1 MERQQF
7 ETIMLNYKK
16 GTYIHM
22 VWETVGKAGD
32 VKLSDGIVRFTNIE
46 VKTSKAGYDYVTAR
60 ITKNKR
66 VKPKVTYYNAD
77 GVIISKEEY
86 EANNVIC
93 KIDDYFAKRLE
104 NIISL
109 R

>member
-7 ETIMLNYKK
+7 EVIMLNYKK

-22 VWETVGKAGD
+22 LWETVGKAGD
-32 VKLSDGIVRFTNIE
+32 VKKSSGVVRFTNVE
-46 VKTSKAGYDYVTAR
+46 VRTSKDGYDYVTAR
-60 ITKNKR
+60 ITKNKK
-66 VKPKVTYYNAD
+66 VKPHITYYNAE

-86 EANNVIC
+86 EANNQTYQIT
-93 KIDDYFAKRLE
+93 DYFNKRLDD
-104 NIISL
+104 IISL

>member
-7 ETIMLNYKK
+7 EMIMLNYKK
-16 GTYIHM
+16 GTYVHM

-32 VKLSDGIVRFTNIE
+32 VKLSSGVVRFTDIE
-46 VKTSKAGYDYVTAR
+46 VKTSKEGYDYITAR
-60 ITKNKR
+60 ITKNK
-66 VKPKVTYYNAD
+66 KVRPHITYYNAD
-77 GVIISKEEY
+77 GIIISKEDY
-86 EANNVIC
+86 EANNKTYQIT
-93 KIDDYFAKRLE
+93 DYFNKRLE

>member
-1 MERQQF
+1 MTKEEF
-7 ETIMLNYKK
+7 YCIMCDYKK
-16 GTYIHM
+16 GTYVHM
-22 VWETVGKAGD
+22 RWETIGKAGD
-32 VKLSDGIVRFTNIE
+32 VKLSDGVVRFTNIE
-46 VKTSKAGYDYVTAR
+46 VKTSKAGYDYVIAR

-66 VKPKVTYYNAD
+66 VKPKVTYFNNC
-77 GVIISKEEY
+77 GIEISKEEY